1 MQPGPS
7 SLSTFQDVIRQ
18 RLVERNEREHAYA
31 SIIEQ
36 YRRLAQQ
43 TRLLKERN
51 QSLLR
56 AVGTVKSNPNASTVL
71 VSAEENPVRAAYT
84 SSLESQIS
92 SMRDELAAAYKAQSQ
107 ATQRLIAVNDTLRAQ
122 EEQSRLDG
130 ENMRKLQDELTIL
143 RRKVAQHNEI
153 LSEKDK
159 QVQSLTDDYNALN
172 LEVNQLEQRNT
183 DLRRDNAS
191 LLSRWI
197 DKMNLEAEKLN
208 EANMFYEDLKTRHEL
223 AAAALGDLPTGSL
236 SAGPS
241 GSGNGLANGTSRTT
255 GKSPA
260 TGSTSSTLQSL
271 SPNG

>member
-1 MQPGPS
+1 MQAGPS
-7 SLSTFQDVIRQ
+7 SMNTFQDVIRQ
-18 RLVERNEREHAYA
+18 RLVDRNEREHAYA

-51 QSLLR
+51 QNLLR

-71 VSAEENPVRAAYT
+71 VGAEDNPVRAAYT
-84 SSLESQIS
+84 ASLEQQVS

-107 ATQRLIAVNDTLRAQ
+107 ATQRLIAVNDTQRAH
-122 EEQSRLDG
+122 EEQARADADQI
-130 ENMRKLQDELTIL
+130 RKLQDELTIL

-159 QVQSLTDDYNALN
+159 TVQNLNDDLTALT
-172 LEVNQLEQRNT
+172 LEIGQLEQRNA
-183 DLRRDNAS
+183 DLRKDNAS

-197 DKMNLEAEKLN
+197 DKMNLEADKLN
-208 EANMFYEDLKTRHEL
+208 EANVYYEELKTAHDTQ
-223 AAAALGDLPTGSL
+223 LGDLPS
-236 SAGPS
+236 
-241 GSGNGLANGTSRTT
+241 SGNGVANGTSRNTT

-260 TGSTSSTLQSL
+260 TGSTSSGPFQSL
-271 SPNG
+271 NPNG

>member
-1 MQPGPS
+1 MQAGPS
-7 SLSTFQDVIRQ
+7 SVGSFQDTIRQ

-43 TRLLKERN
+43 TRILKERN

-56 AVGTVKSNPNASTVL
+56 AVGTVRSNPAASTVL
-71 VSAEENPVRAAYT
+71 VGADDNPVRAAYT
-84 SSLESQIS
+84 TSLEQQVS

-122 EEQSRLDG
+122 EEQARVDAD
-130 ENMRKLQDELTIL
+130 NMRKLQDELQIL

-159 QVQSLTDDYNALN
+159 TVQNLNDDLAALT
-172 LEVNQLEQRNT
+172 LEVTQLEQRNT
-183 DLRRDNAS
+183 DLRKDNAS

-208 EANMFYEDLKTRHEL
+208 EANVFYMDLKSQHEL
-223 AAAALGDLPTGSL
+223 STALGDLPGQSM
-236 SAGPS
+236 SS
-241 GSGNGLANGTSRTT
+241 SSQSGNGVANGTSRTT
-255 GKSPA
+255 GRTPA
-260 TGSTSSTLQSL
+260 TGSTSGPLPSQN
-271 SPNG
+271 PNG